1 MQIEQQLNGS
11 FLILRLNGRLD
22 GASSGSLQQ
31 CIDQAIAEQKV
42 RQIVLDMQ
50 QVHYLSSAGIRVLVS
65 AIKSLRPLGGD
76 LILAG
81 IQGYAGEVLKLAGFD
96 KLLTQFGSIEEAERK
111 LFPPNHA
118 LAWEKAASFTDEQG
132 SFRALT
138 LSNTPAQILVL
149 GHIEDVLYS
158 RVTPELIHSRP
169 FSSIEYS
176 IGCGGLGASIEDY
189 LPVMGEMITIG
200 GTMVWLPT
208 DGEDTPDFL
217 IPQNNSETVTV
228 RTNFNVALDGPCH
241 EVLLFESRSPQG
253 VTISELYRSLFNHVR
268 ATDPGFRGGLA
279 LTLRAEM
286 PEVYGSGITRSP
298 ILENA
303 PANGEMVIHPDNV
316 KEWFELDH
324 EPRHRNV
331 TALITGV
338 GIDLTARY
346 TEYDSDIF
354 NAAFYVN
361 PANKGASDQL
371 LHNHAVFF
379 SPLPF
384 PQTPGPIDDEVLNV
398 VREGTFVDMRHLL
411 DSSTVNKALIG
422 ISRISE
428 FVRDTSGICGHH

>member
-1 MQIEQQLNGS
+1 MEIEQQLNGS

-22 GASSGSLQQ
+22 GASSGALQQ
-31 CIDQAIAEQKV
+31 RIDQALAEQKV

-65 AIKSLRPLGGD
+65 AVKSLRPLGGD
-76 LILAG
+76 LVLAG
-81 IQGYAGEVLKLAGFD
+81 VQGYTDEVLKLAGFD

-111 LFPPNHA
+111 LFPPQQA
-118 LAWEKAASFTDEQG
+118 LPWEEASSFTDEQG
-132 SFRALT
+132 TFRALT
-138 LSNTPAQILVL
+138 LSEEPAQILVL

-176 IGCGGLGASIEDY
+176 IGCGGLGAKVEDY

-217 IPQNNSETVTV
+217 IPQNDSETVTV
-228 RTNFNVALDGPCH
+228 RTNFNVALNGPCH
-241 EVLLFESRSPQG
+241 EILLFESRSPQG
-253 VTISELYRSLFNHVR
+253 TTISDLYRSLFNHVR
-268 ATDPGFRGGLA
+268 ASNPEFRGGLA
-279 LTLRAEM
+279 LTIRAEM

-298 ILENA
+298 IVEHA

-316 KEWFELDH
+316 QEWFELDH

-331 TALITGV
+331 TALITGA

-346 TEYDSDIF
+346 TEYDSEVF

-361 PANKGASDQL
+361 PANKGASNQI

-384 PQTPGPIDDEVLNV
+384 PQAPASIDHEVLNV
-398 VREGTFVDMRHLL
+398 VRDGTFVDMRHLL
-411 DSSTVNKALIG
+411 DSSTVSKAVIG

-428 FVRDTSGICGHH
+428 FVKDTSGVCGHH